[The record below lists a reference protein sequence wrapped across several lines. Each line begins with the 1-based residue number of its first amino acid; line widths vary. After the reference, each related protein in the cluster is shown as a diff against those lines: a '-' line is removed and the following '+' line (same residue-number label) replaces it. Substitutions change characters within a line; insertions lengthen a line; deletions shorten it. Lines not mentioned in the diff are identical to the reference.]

1 MTSARTPFADHFV
14 FTKKAVYMQ
23 RIGDLVRSGHSSYV
37 QGRVDIEKAG
47 FLVGKFEGRYSISRT
62 KLESSRARRAGKSST
77 RLLLLL
83 QEGQGDLDWVLLHV
97 HGVKLDSSEKWRDAI
112 SDRVTVTGYELVR
125 LTKPDEPRP
134 VWTWRYTKSRHD
146 ELRNEIIACIRQRKD
161 RDLVRLIETTWRTPG
176 FYGAR
181 EQVKKFK
188 ELILSEWRR
197 SRGAKDE
204 LPDIP
209 VRIGYLRRLSDVGLK
224 LSTLRRQTLTEKR
237 AVLAPTPGLQIPVRT
252 QPTVDED
259 GQLNWFAFLG
269 RDTRVEDL
277 NVDVVARLEEIVARR
292 MRHST
297 SAADIQVA
305 AHEWLTSFLGWPQP
319 RFMCSRPADIVV
331 DPRGLVEVIRTLGD
345 LPDEIFQ

>member
-176 FYGAR
+176 
-181 EQVKKFK
+181 
-188 ELILSEWRR
+188 S
-197 SRGAKDE
+197 S
-204 LPDIP
+204 
-209 VRIGYLRRLSDVGLK
+209 
-224 LSTLRRQTLTEKR
+224 
-237 AVLAPTPGLQIPVRT
+237 
-252 QPTVDED
+252 
-259 GQLNWFAFLG
+259 
-269 RDTRVEDL
+269 
-277 NVDVVARLEEIVARR
+277 
-292 MRHST
+292 
-297 SAADIQVA
+297 
-305 AHEWLTSFLGWPQP
+305 
-319 RFMCSRPADIVV
+319 
-331 DPRGLVEVIRTLGD
+331 
-345 LPDEIFQ
+345 